1 MLLGVLDRPGDG
13 CAALRHLLTDNH
25 ESRPAQRGHIRSAIA
40 MYRSLLAAGALERLE
55 TPDQAGRRVRVTE
68 HLQADF
74 ALNQPLG
81 PFVLDVLPRLAPSE
95 TWALDAVSIVEATLE
110 NPGPVLA
117 AQLDRLRAETVTRLK
132 AEGVEYEQRMEI
144 LDKLTWP
151 KPLGDDLYDAF
162 DVYRARHPWAADF
175 NVKPKSVVRDMFER
189 ALGFSEYVA
198 LYGLARSE
206 GLLLRYLTDA
216 YRGLVQSVPEDAK
229 TDELVDITEWLGE
242 LVRQVDSSLL
252 DEWEALAHPDQ
263 TLADLAVL
271 SSGPAAAA
279 GPVPAVVTANTR
291 AFTVMVRNEA
301 FHHVELLA
309 RRDFAGLADL
319 DGAAGW
325 DAARWQTASTGYFAE
340 HDSVGIGGDARSS
353 GLFHLEANGRNW
365 DIVQTLDD
373 PDGHHDW
380 VLRLEADL
388 DASDAV
394 GEAVLTMVAFE
405 QL

>member
-1 MLLGVLDRPGDG
+1 
-13 CAALRHLLTDNH
+13 
-25 ESRPAQRGHIRSAIA
+25 
-40 MYRSLLAAGALERLE
+40 
-55 TPDQAGRRVRVTE
+55 
-68 HLQADF
+68 
-74 ALNQPLG
+74 
-81 PFVLDVLPRLAPSE
+81 
-95 TWALDAVSIVEATLE
+95 
-110 NPGPVLA
+110 VLA

-151 KPLGDDLYDAF
+151 KPLGDELYDAF
-162 DVYRARHPWAADF
+162 DAYRARHPWAADF

-252 DEWEALAHPDQ
+252 DEWESLTLPDHTFAELAL
-263 TLADLAVL
+263 L
-271 SSGPAAAA
+271 SSEPAAVT
-279 GPVPAVVTANTR
+279 GSVPVAVTANTR
-291 AFTVMVRNEA
+291 AFTVMVRNRA

-309 RRDFAGLADL
+309 RRDFIGLADL
-319 DGAAGW
+319 DGEAAW
-325 DAARWQTASTGYFAE
+325 DAARWESASRGYFAE
-340 HDSVGIGGDARSS
+340 HGSVGIGRDARSS
-353 GLFHLEANGRNW
+353 ELFHLQTDGRKW
-365 DIVQTLDD
+365 EVTQTLDD
-373 PDGHHDW
+373 PDSDRDW
-380 VLRLEADL
+380 VLRLEVDL
-388 DASDAV
+388 DRSDSA
-394 GEAVLTMVAFE
+394 GDAVLTVAAFE